1 MAVGTLTAIG
11 AGLGAAAGLAKGIGG
26 AVAARRSFSE
36 EDEKR
41 LQRLVRDRAMGRL
54 GLTGRQE
61 GELRSDLGG
70 TVTSMQQAT
79 EQATL
84 RGAAAAGAQGAA
96 GARDVFLARM
106 ASQQQA
112 AEAQR
117 DVEREVARADA
128 AERAAQQQELR
139 ALTAA
144 KAESRAEAA
153 RALTGGLVQA
163 ATAGG
168 EVALQRAAS
177 REALAIRQAE
187 LGVAET
193 PDVASVLYPP
203 ESAAFRSR
211 FYRPSGSLSAEFL
224 KPRSL

>member
-26 AVAARRSFSE
+26 AVAARRSFTE
-36 EDEKR
+36 EEEKR

-54 GLTGRQE
+54 GLTTRQE
-61 GELRSDLGG
+61 GEIRSDLGG

-144 KAESRAEAA
+144 KAQARAEAA

-177 REALAIRQAE
+177 REALAIRQAD
-187 LGVAET
+187 LGVLSNEDLLT
-193 PDVASVLYPP
+193 Q
-203 ESAAFRSR
+203 
-211 FYRPSGSLSAEFL
+211 YR
-224 KPRSL
+224 RSLAPTGAGGPLFKPEWSF

>member
-26 AVAARRSFSE
+26 AVAARRSFSK

-41 LQRLVRDRAMGRL
+41 LQQLVRDRALGRL
-54 GLTGRQE
+54 GLTERQE
-61 GELRSDLGG
+61 GEIRSDLGG

-84 RGAAAAGAQGAA
+84 RGAAGAGTGA
-96 GARDVFLARM
+96 GARDVFLARL

-168 EVALQRAAS
+168 EVALERAAS

-203 ESAAFRSR
+203 ESAAYRSR